1 MEPQPSHTMNDDHSA
16 SLPPREIH
24 SVFEFALVPVPN
36 GSPRQS
42 VKNVGEFESIEHAF
56 ATALDRARREAAL
69 LAHQYA
75 TLASAE
81 AGEPVLTLLSTEW
94 GYDLRHEHQTVMRYW
109 IHSRPAPAA

>member
-1 MEPQPSHTMNDDHSA
+1 MNDDHSA

-24 SVFEFALVPVPN
+24 SVFEFALIPVPN

-42 VKNVGEFESIEHAF
+42 VKNVGEFESIEDAF
-56 ATALDRARREAAL
+56 ASALARARREAAS

-75 TLASAE
+75 SLASAE
-81 AGEPVLTLLSTEW
+81 SGEPVLTLLSTEW

>member
-1 MEPQPSHTMNDDHSA
+1 MNDDHSA

-24 SVFEFALVPVPN
+24 SVFEFALVPVPA

-42 VKNVGEFESIEHAF
+42 VKNLAEFESIEDAF
-56 ATALDRARREAAL
+56 ATALAHARREAAH

-75 TLASAE
+75 SLASAE
-81 AGEPVLTLLSTEW
+81 SGEPVLTLLSTEW

-109 IHSRPAPAA
+109 IHSRPAPAAA